1 MVWQCTKELRLNKFA
16 SATCLYYNIT
26 GSKRLQLAMYLMQ
39 YILSNASGVH
49 LQHTR
54 KVATYS
60 CTFPF
65 WLGLTSRL
73 WTGEEISP
81 QKIKN

>member
-1 MVWQCTKELRLNKFA
+1 
-16 SATCLYYNIT
+16 
-26 GSKRLQLAMYLMQ
+26 MYLMQ

-49 LQHTR
+49 LQHAR

-60 CTFPF
+60 CTFHF

-73 WTGEEISP
+73 WTGEEIS
-81 QKIKN
+81 QKKKTKKKQQLNSEIVTFYSCSRNII